1 MQGAESTDW
10 YLRLR
15 REKNTS
21 GPPDKEFTLAQL
33 FTSPYHA
40 VDTTSSS
47 SASGRHKRN
56 GIVGGGILLGRQS
69 SSQQEGPNTRVS
81 RLASAMLPDFARNP
95 TLTQ

>member
-81 RLASAMLPDFARNP
+81 RLASAPLPDFARNP